1 MTGGQFRVRRCSLD
15 GVEAVEARTRH
26 AFPRHIHEQFGVGV
40 VDDGAQVSR
49 SGRGMVEAV
58 AGDTITV
65 NPGEVHDGAP
75 IGESGRAWR
84 MLYFDPSL
92 ISAAADDVR
101 PGRRLEFHL
110 PVVRTPR
117 VARRFRALFAAM
129 TTTAEGALAEELLLM
144 LLADMTRE
152 QGDLAAA
159 SVPQTL
165 ATAKQRIDDDPT
177 AAVTLADLAAES
189 GLSRFQVLRGF
200 ARSTG
205 LTPHAYL
212 VQRRIALARRLIAR
226 GARLADAAL
235 ESGFADQSHMTR
247 TFVRNY
253 GLSPG
258 AYAQALA

>member
-1 MTGGQFRVRRCSLD
+1 VTKGQFRVRRCGLD

-40 VDDGAQVSR
+40 VDDGGQVSR

-75 IGESGRAWR
+75 IGEGGRAWR
-84 MLYFDPSL
+84 MLYFNPSL
-92 ISAAADDVR
+92 IAAAADEVR
-101 PGRRLEFHL
+101 PGGRLEFQL
-110 PVVRTPR
+110 PVVRTLR

-129 TTTAEGALAEELLLM
+129 TTESEGGEEHLLM
-144 LLADMTRE
+144 LLADLMRE
-152 QGDLAAA
+152 QGGLAPEA
-159 SVPQTL
+159 SVPQAL
-165 ATAKQRIDDDPT
+165 AIARRRIDDDPT
-177 AAVTLADLAAES
+177 AAVTLADLATES

-200 ARSTG
+200 ARTTG

-212 VQRRIALARRLIAR
+212 VQRRIAMARRMIA
-226 GARLADAAL
+226 GGSRLADAAL